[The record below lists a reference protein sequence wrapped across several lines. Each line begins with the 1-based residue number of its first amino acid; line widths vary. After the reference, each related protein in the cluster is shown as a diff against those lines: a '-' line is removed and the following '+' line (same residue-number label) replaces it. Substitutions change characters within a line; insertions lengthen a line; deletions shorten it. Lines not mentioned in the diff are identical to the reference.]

1 MPRSIWKGS
10 ISFGLVNIPVAL
22 YTAEKT
28 DELSFNQLDK
38 RDLNPVGYKR
48 VNKKTEKEVPW
59 DQIVR
64 GYEYED
70 GNYVVLTNQ
79 DLKRANV
86 EATQTIDIVQFVD
99 ASEIPPIY
107 FEQPYYLEPTKA
119 GAKAYALLRETLRKT
134 GMVGIARVVIRTRQ
148 HMAAL
153 LERDGVLVLDLLRWA
168 HEIKEPKDLDVP
180 DDRFAKSNLSP
191 KEAEMATKLVK
202 GMAEKWD
209 PKKFKDTYAEDVMAL
224 IEKKV
229 KSGETTVVDESE
241 PAPARRGGN
250 VVDLM
255 PLLKKSLE
263 KSSRPASRAKRAS
276 SGGTR
281 KRQTRH

>member
-1 MPRSIWKGS
+1 MPRAIWKGN
-10 ISFGLVNIPVAL
+10 ISFGLVNIPVSL
-22 YTAEKT
+22 YSAEKT

-38 RDLNPVGYKR
+38 RDLSPVGYKR
-48 VNKKTEKEVPW
+48 INKKTEEEVPW

-86 EATQTIDIVQFVD
+86 EATQTIDIVEFVD
-99 ASEIPPIY
+99 AAQISPLY
-107 FEQPYYLEPTKA
+107 YEQPYYLEPGRA
-119 GAKAYALLRETLRKT
+119 GKRAYALLRQTLRKT

-168 HEIKEPKDLDVP
+168 HELREPKDLEVP
-180 DDRFAKSNLSP
+180 DDEFVESNLSG
-191 KEAEMATKLVK
+191 KEEEMAVKLVK
-202 GMAEKWD
+202 GMAEEWNPRKY
-209 PKKFKDTYAEDVMAL
+209 KDTYAEDVLKM

-229 KSGETTVVDESE
+229 ASGKTTVVDESE
-241 PAPARRGGN
+241 PVPSKRGAV

-263 KSSRPASRAKRAS
+263 KTASRPKRAS
-276 SGGTR
+276 AGTR

>member
-1 MPRSIWKGS
+1 MARAIWKGN

-22 YTAEKT
+22 HSAEKS
-28 DELSFNQLDK
+28 DDLAFNQLDK
-38 RDLNPVGYKR
+38 RDLSPVGYKR
-48 VNKKTEKEVPW
+48 INKKTEKEVPW

-70 GNYVVLTNQ
+70 GNYVVLTEQ

-86 EATQTIDIVQFVD
+86 EATQTVEIVEFVD
-99 ASEIPPIY
+99 AAQIPPLY
-107 FEQPYYLEPTKA
+107 FDRPYYLEPTKA
-119 GAKAYALLRETLRKT
+119 GRRAYALLRRTLRKT

-168 HEIKEPKDLDVP
+168 HEIREPKDLEVP
-180 DDRFAKSNLSP
+180 DDDFEKSNLSG
-191 KEAEMATKLVK
+191 KEEEMAVKLVK
-202 GMAEKWD
+202 GMAETWN
-209 PKKFKDTYAEDVMAL
+209 PRKFKDTYTDDVLKL

-229 KSGETTVVDESE
+229 ASGQTTVVDERE
-241 PAPARRGGN
+241 PVPAKTGGT

-263 KSSRPASRAKRAS
+263 KTSVRPKRAA
-276 SGGTR
+276 GGR